1 MADTAPVPTRAAP
14 PATPSG
20 NGRAPDW
27 PVQAADTVERFVGTV
42 RDKTAVPLDR
52 VARVIVYGTLGGIL
66 LVTSLVLV
74 AIAAVRG
81 LDLAV
86 PGEVWS
92 AHLITGGIFTLGGLF
107 LWSKRSRKPEA

>member
-1 MADTAPVPTRAAP
+1 MADTAPVTTRAAP
-14 PATPSG
+14 PVGAG
-20 NGRAPDW
+20 NGREPDW
-27 PVQAADTVERFVGTV
+27 PVQAADAVERVVGTV

-66 LVTSLVLV
+66 FVTAMVLV
-74 AIAAVRG
+74 AIAVVRG
-81 LDLAV
+81 LNLAV

-92 AHLITGGIFTLGGLF
+92 AHLITGGIFTLAGLL